1 MAGHDWVRWNVCLS
15 FWLTFLAS
23 IMYRRILSFK
33 HSGTMLTNLLLN
45 LSYRTRSNIWLRAGI
60 NMKHMD
66 TVLMRQVTSLPLSK
80 IQETEETCAGN
91 MDNLKQN
98 ETNCCIILIFHF
110 EKFLIYKA
118 VKKIGDFE
126 SFSQIIFSKL

>member
-1 MAGHDWVRWNVCLS
+1 
-15 FWLTFLAS
+15 
-23 IMYRRILSFK
+23 
-33 HSGTMLTNLLLN
+33 
-45 LSYRTRSNIWLRAGI
+45 
-60 NMKHMD
+60 MKHMD

-118 VKKIGDFE
+118 VKKIDDFE
-126 SFSQIIFSKL
+126 SFSQINFSKLVVKTTKTLHIIQPCIKSRFCCLE